1 MARAVLSMALGAA
14 IALTGQAAVASTPQ
28 ACIAR
33 RNING
38 FSAPDDRTVYIRAG
52 VNQYFRLDLMNDC
65 LNLSFRQSIGFDNR
79 PNRNWICTPLE
90 ATIVYRGNG
99 IRQRCPVKAMRKLT
113 PDEVAAVP
121 KRDLP

>member
-1 MARAVLSMALGAA
+1 MTREVLLAALGAA
-14 IALTGQAAVASTPQ
+14 IALAGPAAAASSDQ

-38 FSAPDDRTVYIRAG
+38 FNAPDDRTVYIRAG
-52 VNQYFRLDLMNDC
+52 VNQIFRLDLMNDC
-65 LNLSFRQSIGFDNR
+65 LNLSFRQTIGFDNR

-99 IRQRCPVKAMRKLT
+99 MKQRCPVKAMRKLT
-113 PDEVAAVP
+113 PEEIAAVP